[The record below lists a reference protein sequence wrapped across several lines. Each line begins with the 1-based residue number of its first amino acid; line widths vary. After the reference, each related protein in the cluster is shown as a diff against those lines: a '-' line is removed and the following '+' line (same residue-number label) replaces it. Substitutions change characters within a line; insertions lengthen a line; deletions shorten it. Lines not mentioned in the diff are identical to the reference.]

1 LDKKSDIAV
10 QAPLWMQKN
19 NQNFLGEKRIS
30 LLEQIDIHGSL
41 STAAKAAEISYKAAW
56 DALNVMNNLAE
67 RPLTIAATGGSGG
80 GGTILTDEGK
90 KVIQLFRSFEQE
102 HQNSLIRLEKTLGD
116 IDHYL
121 PLLQGM
127 NLRISAKNL
136 RISTKNIFT
145 GVISDIVRD
154 ISVAQVALELKSG
167 HQIYAVISNDSID
180 ELKLEKGSTAS
191 ALIKASSVM
200 ISNAPEPLIISAK
213 NMIRGKISTI
223 SENVVQGEVSLDIGG
238 GDTITSTI
246 TQSSVKRLGL
256 KVGDEAWAIIKT
268 SSVII
273 GVDQHN
279 AICDD
284 ER

>member
-1 LDKKSDIAV
+1 
-10 QAPLWMQKN
+10 MQKN

-41 STAAKAAEISYKAAW
+41 STAAKAAGISYKAAW

-67 RPLTIAATGGSGG
+67 RPPLTIAATGGSGG
-80 GGTILTDEGK
+80 GGTILTDEGGK
-90 KVIQLFRSFEQE
+90 KSYPTVQIIWTRTPEQP
-102 HQNSLIRLEKTLGD
+102 HSAGKKTLGD

-127 NLRISAKNL
+127 NLRISSKNL
-136 RISTKNIFT
+136 RISTKNIF
-145 GVISDIVRD
+145 GGIISDIVRD
-154 ISVAQVALELKSG
+154 DSVAQVALELKSGG

-180 ELKLEKGSTAS
+180 ELKLEKGSPAS

-200 ISNAPEPLIISAK
+200 ISNAPEPVIISAK
-213 NMIRGKISTI
+213 NMIKGKISKI
-223 SENVVQGEVSLDIGG
+223 SEHVVQGEVSLDIGG

-256 KVGDEAWAIIKT
+256 KVGDEAWAVIKT

-273 GVDQHN
+273 GGVDHQS
-279 AICDD
+279 ACCDGD
-284 ER
+284 R